1 MDGYEKVDAAIQRGE
16 IWRAKEILR
25 GRVGNSGYDSQLFER
40 YGVILLRTADTFEA
54 GKFLFLSGVRNEEY
68 TQPVQL
74 FLERHRRKQPKRIWD
89 AFPKRIQKTEISQW
103 PKSVVD
109 ELAILG
115 VNIEKLQSAGHAR
128 VVASRNNKL
137 LFYFALTFV
146 ILILVAFLL
155 GVGVGL
161 RTIWGWFF

>member
-1 MDGYEKVDAAIQRGE
+1 VNGYEKVDAAIQRGE

-25 GRVGNSGYDSQLFER
+25 GQVGNSGYDSQLFER

-54 GKFLFLSGVRNEEY
+54 GKFLFLSGVRNGEY
-68 TQPVQL
+68 AQSIQL
-74 FLERHRRKQPKRIWD
+74 FVDRHRRRQPDRIWHS
-89 AFPKRIQKTEISQW
+89 FPTHIRKTEISQW

-109 ELAILG
+109 ELAVLG

-128 VVASRNNKL
+128 VVAFRNNKL

-146 ILILVAFLL
+146 ILILVAFLV
-155 GVGVGL
+155 GVGAGL